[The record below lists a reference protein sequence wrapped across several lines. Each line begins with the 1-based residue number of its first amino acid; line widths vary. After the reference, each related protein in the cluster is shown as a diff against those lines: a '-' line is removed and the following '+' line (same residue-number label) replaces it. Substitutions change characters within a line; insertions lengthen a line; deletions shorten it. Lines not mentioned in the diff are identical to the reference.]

1 MKHFCRFALLIL
13 VLILSPLFISGV
25 ENVSAQTANDDVV
38 RVVLF
43 FSPTCGHCEKVM
55 TEDLPPLKQQYG
67 DRLLIFGIDISQPQG
82 LQMYQTAVKT
92 LGIPNNRLG
101 VPTMIVEDKVLVGSV
116 EIPEQLPGLIE
127 QYLDQGGVD
136 WPAIPG
142 LEGLIAQ
149 VYAAQTETPAATGTP
164 TAEASITPPPTPVPT
179 RPRPTPTATEVPPFL
194 LSFES
199 SQKLL
204 TNFNNDQPAN
214 SIALVVLAGMVLTV
228 AVVPFAIARPLL
240 SPVRGLVTWL
250 IPLLSLAGLAVA
262 AYLSYVEVK
271 QVSAVC
277 WPIGECNLVQQS
289 DYAWVGG
296 ILPVGV
302 LGLAGYVGILL
313 AWLVSRVR
321 LCWLSKL
328 AAAGI
333 IGMALF
339 GTLFS
344 IILTFLEPFVIGATC
359 LWCLASAVLITI
371 LFILSVPYYWGIRR
385 LRRC

>member
-1 MKHFCRFALLIL
+1 MKHICRFALLIL
-13 VLILSPLFISGV
+13 ILFISPLTISGV
-25 ENVSAQTANDDVV
+25 ENASAQDASENVV

-43 FSPTCGHCEKVM
+43 FSPTCPHCEKVIK
-55 TEDLPPLKQQYG
+55 EDLPPLKQQYG
-67 DRLLIFGIDISQPQG
+67 DRLLILGIDISQPQG
-82 LQMYQTAVKT
+82 LQMYQSAVKAFSV
-92 LGIPNNRLG
+92 PNNRLG
-101 VPTMIVEDKVLVGSV
+101 VPTMIVADQVLVGSV

-127 QYLDQGGVD
+127 QYLTQGGIA

-142 LEGLIAQ
+142 LEGWLAQ
-149 VYAAQTETPAATGTP
+149 GDTAQTETPGVTETL
-164 TAEASITPPPTPVPT
+164 TAEASGTPPPTPVPT

-204 TNFNNDQPAN
+204 TNFKNDQPAN
-214 SIALVVLAGMVLTV
+214 SIALVVLAGMILTV

-240 SPVRGLVTWL
+240 APVRGWVTWF

-277 WPIGECNLVQQS
+277 WPIGECNQVQQS
-289 DYAWVGG
+289 AYAWVGG
-296 ILPVGV
+296 VLPVGV
-302 LGLAGYVGILL
+302 LGLAGYGGLLL
-313 AWLVSRVR
+313 AWLVSRVK
-321 LCWLSKL
+321 LCWLSRL

-344 IILTFLEPFVIGATC
+344 IVLTFLEPFVIGATC
-359 LWCLASAVLITI
+359 VWCLISAVLVTI

-385 LRRC
+385 LRNS